1 RRGSFEIFFGCRK
14 DETDLADR
22 VYPSSFLM
30 GVVRPR
36 FRFRPDPMRRQTPI
50 HGVWALPRSKPDGL
64 PRPLRPIL
72 QERTH
77 LGPLPFRASQDA
89 LGVAR
94 KYPRVAA
101 VPASVADHFGVI
113 RGITQHDDARPF
125 RQRQFANQIGCRLG
139 CGAVD
144 QALLLAVLAFVIRFA
159 ERNPRARWSDQET
172 HREAVTVLLSVF
184 VFAVATPFPRPF
196 FTVAGAVGVFRFL
209 SCLTGQRGVDDI
221 YEQAVG
227 SLSLQ
232 QPLPQDGV
240 DIELPPPRPR

>member
-1 RRGSFEIFFGCRK
+1 MGRFPFGPAK
-14 DETDLADR
+14 T
-22 VYPSSFLM
+22 
-30 GVVRPR
+30 
-36 FRFRPDPMRRQTPI
+36 
-50 HGVWALPRSKPDGL
+50 
-64 PRPLRPIL
+64 
-72 QERTH
+72 
-77 LGPLPFRASQDA
+77 

-101 VPASVADHFGVI
+101 VPASVADHFGVV

-125 RQRQFANQIGCRLG
+125 RQRQFANQLGCRLG

-172 HREAVTVLLSVF
+172 HREAVTVLLSVL

-196 FTVAGAVGVFRFL
+196 FTVAGAGGVFRFL
-209 SCLTGQRGVDDI
+209 SCLTGQRGVDDL

-227 SLSLQ
+227 SLSRQ
-232 QPLPQDGV
+232 QPLPQNGV
-240 DIELPPPRPR
+240 DMGVTTGLASPSFPYFAVEPLVFLRHVEGPEGVPLAVQVGGS